1 LVSKNNLGAR
11 TKSAIDKTQK
21 AIIAVRA
28 NLRNVVRTRM
38 FVTNIDNWKEIDKAS
53 VPFFGKIKLFT
64 TMAGVSRFMGAD
76 YLIKIEAT
84 ALIES

>member
-1 LVSKNNLGAR
+1 
-11 TKSAIDKTQK
+11 
-21 AIIAVRA
+21 
-28 NLRNVVRTRM
+28 M
-38 FVTNIDNWKEIDKAS
+38 FVTKIDNWEEIDKARP
-53 VPFFGKIKLFT
+53 PFFGEIKPCT